1 MKMRSRS
8 AYDPLGL
15 RAGRRPASLGA
26 SSPLKSLAWTSLRT
40 PNCRLASARARG
52 ADCFTLSMSSGAG
65 VEETIM
71 ENIFPCCAGLDVHKE
86 SVEACVRRIEP
97 NGRWHQ
103 QTRHWGTMGPFGDG
117 RLDGRARRH
126 AGGDGIDRRV
136 LETDLQHPGEPL
148 HDAAGECAAPEAS
161 TGAEE
166 RCTGLPVDRTT
177 VAVRVAERQLHSATL
192 PARIARSDP
201 TPNAVG
207 GGKDTHREP
216 DSQGFA
222 GYQHQAIVG
231 GDGCSGRL
239 RPGDAGSLDHG
250 GRGSGEARPFGTA
263 EAAEQDPRV
272 GEGPGRTPD
281 RASSVHAAV
290 AVETTGPA
298 GRADRRVRPQN
309 RGANA
314 PFRG

>member
-1 MKMRSRS
+1 MKMRLRS
-8 AYDPLGL
+8 GYDPL
-15 RAGRRPASLGA
+15 
-26 SSPLKSLAWTSLRT
+26 SLRRT
-40 PNCRLASARARG
+40 KAGIAWCLKPAKESGLDIAPNPQWSPRICESTRSILCHTFDVHRRRGRGDDHGEHFPLLCWFGRPQGFGRSLCTTNRTKRPLASTDTPLG
-52 ADCFTLSMSSGAG
+52 HDD
-65 VEETIM
+65 
-71 ENIFPCCAGLDVHKE
+71 P
-86 SVEACVRRIEP
+86 
-97 NGRWHQ
+97 
-103 QTRHWGTMGPFGDG
+103 GPFGDG

-126 AGGDGIDRRV
+126 AGGHGIDRRV

-231 GDGCSGRL
+231 DRKSTRL
-239 RPGDAGSLDHG
+239 N
-250 GRGSGEARPFGTA
+250 
-263 EAAEQDPRV
+263 
-272 GEGPGRTPD
+272 
-281 RASSVHAAV
+281 SSHVAISYAV
-290 AVETTGPA
+290 
-298 GRADRRVRPQN
+298 
-309 RGANA
+309 
-314 PFRG
+314 FCLKKKKKI

>member
-1 MKMRSRS
+1 MIHS
-8 AYDPLGL
+8 AC
-15 RAGRRPASLGA
+15 AGRRPASLGA

-71 ENIFPCCAGLDVHKE
+71 ENIFPCCAGLDV
-86 SVEACVRRIEP
+86 
-97 NGRWHQ
+97 
-103 QTRHWGTMGPFGDG
+103 
-117 RLDGRARRH
+117 
-126 AGGDGIDRRV
+126 
-136 LETDLQHPGEPL
+136 L

-222 GYQHQAIVG
+222 GYQHQAMVG

-298 GRADRRVRPQN
+298 GRVDRRVRPQN
-309 RGANA
+309 RVANT
-314 PFRG
+314 PFRGCDRSPRRGSGGRAPRVRGGAAGRGRRHEA

>member
-1 MKMRSRS
+1 MIHS
-8 AYDPLGL
+8 AC
-15 RAGRRPASLGA
+15 AGRRPASLGA

-65 VEETIM
+65 VQETIM
-71 ENIFPCCAGLDVHKE
+71 ENSLCTTNRTKRPLASTDTPLGHDD
-86 SVEACVRRIEP
+86 P
-97 NGRWHQ
+97 
-103 QTRHWGTMGPFGDG
+103 GPFGDG
-117 RLDGRARRH
+117 RFDGRARRH

-148 HDAAGECAAPEAS
+148 HDAAGECAAPEAI

-207 GGKDTHREP
+207 GAKDTHREP

-239 RPGDAGSLDHG
+239 RPGDAGSLDRG

-263 EAAEQDPRV
+263 EAAGQDPRV